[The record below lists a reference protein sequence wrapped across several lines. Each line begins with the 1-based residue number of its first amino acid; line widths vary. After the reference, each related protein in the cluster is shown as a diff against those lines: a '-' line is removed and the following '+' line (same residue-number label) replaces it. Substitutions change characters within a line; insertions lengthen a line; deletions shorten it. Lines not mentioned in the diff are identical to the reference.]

1 MKLGAIYT
9 NKKTTFKVKST
20 ADKVVLK
27 DYTNSKEYEMK
38 KQLNGIHVLTLEGN
52 LNGMQY
58 NYLAY
63 FNNDVQEA
71 VDPYANAVSV
81 NGKRSVVVNLK
92 RTNPRNFKR
101 MTSFENPL
109 DAVIYELHVR
119 DYTIDENLKSKYKG
133 KFLALVEPK
142 NLKYLKSLGITHL
155 QLLPIFDYSENSV
168 DETNI
173 LEKYNWGYDP
183 VNYNAVEGSYS
194 TDPYNPENRIIE
206 LKKTIKKLHD
216 NNIRVIMD
224 VVYNHV
230 FDVKSHSFE
239 KLNPDYF
246 FRKDK
251 ENKYYSNGTGCGNDV
266 ASEKYWVRKYI
277 VDSVVYWAKEYKL
290 DGFRFDLMGILDVKT
305 MNEIRKELDKI
316 DKSIIILGEGW
327 DLDTNLADDKKAK
340 QQNAVKMPRIAF
352 FSDDIRDS
360 VKGSTFNEVGKGFV
374 SGTRREDKRL
384 IPSIKGGQ
392 GLHSYI
398 SPSQVI
404 QYVEA
409 HDNYTMFD
417 HFQKLNV
424 NNIKRRHLLASS
436 IILTSQGIPF
446 IHAGQEFGR
455 TKKGD
460 ENSYKSDDSINKFDW
475 TLAKKNKRMVKYISD
490 LISIRKDEKLFKMDT
505 YDEINKNFKLIEYKN
520 NLLVYS
526 LGLDDKYIII
536 ANASTKK
543 HKVEFNGEYSV
554 IINNY
559 KRIYNT
565 KVKDSFDVT
574 ALNFVILKKER
585 ANL

>member
-63 FNNDVQEA
+63 FNTDVQEA

-133 KFLALVEPK
+133 KFLALVESK

-290 DGFRFDLMGILDVKT
+290 DGFRFDLMGILDLKT

-374 SGTRREDKRL
+374 SCTRKEDKRL
-384 IPSIKGGQ
+384 IPAIKGGQ

-424 NNIKRRHLLASS
+424 NNIRRRHLLASS

-446 IHAGQEFGR
+446 IHAGQEFCR

-475 TLAKKNKRMVKYISD
+475 TLAKKNKRMIKYISD

-543 HKVEFNGEYSV
+543 YKVEFNGEYSV

>member
-9 NKKTTFKVKST
+9 TKKTTFKVKST

-27 DYTNSKEYEMK
+27 DYTNNKEYNMK

-52 LNGMQY
+52 LSGMQY

-63 FNNDVQEA
+63 FNINVKEA

-81 NGKRSVVVNLK
+81 NGKRSVVLNLK

-101 MTSFENPL
+101 MPSFENPL

-119 DYTIDENLKSKYKG
+119 DYSIDENLKSKYKG

-142 NLKYLKSLGITHL
+142 NIKYLKSLGITHL
-155 QLLPIFDYSENSV
+155 QLLPIFDFSENSV

-173 LEKYNWGYDP
+173 LSKYNWGYDP

-194 TDPYNPENRIIE
+194 TNPYNPENRIIE

-251 ENKYYSNGTGCGNDV
+251 KNKYYSNGTGCGNDI

-290 DGFRFDLMGILDVKT
+290 DGFRFDLMGILDVAT

-327 DLDTNLADDKKAK
+327 DLDTNLANDKKAK
-340 QQNAVKMPRIAF
+340 QQNAFKMPRIAF
-352 FSDDIRDS
+352 FNDDIRDS
-360 VKGSTFNEVGKGFV
+360 VKGSTFNEIGKGFV
-374 SGTRREDKRL
+374 SGNRKEDKRL

-417 HFQKLNV
+417 HLKKLNV

-446 IHAGQEFGR
+446 IHAGQEFCR
-455 TKKGD
+455 TKQAD
-460 ENSYKSDDSINKFDW
+460 ENSYRSPDIINKFDW
-475 TLAKKNKRMVKYISD
+475 NLAKKNKGMVKYISD
-490 LISIRKDEKLFKMDT
+490 LINIRKNEKLFKMDT
-505 YDEINKNFKLIEYKN
+505 YDEINKNFKLIKYKN

-543 HKVEFNGEYSV
+543 HKVEFKGEYSV
-554 IINNY
+554 IVNNY

-565 KVKDSFDVT
+565 KFKSRFDVT

-585 ANL
+585 SYV

>member
-119 DYTIDENLKSKYKG
+119 DYTIDENLKSKYRG

-194 TDPYNPENRIIE
+194 TDP
-206 LKKTIKKLHD
+206 
-216 NNIRVIMD
+216 
-224 VVYNHV
+224 
-230 FDVKSHSFE
+230 
-239 KLNPDYF
+239 
-246 FRKDK
+246 
-251 ENKYYSNGTGCGNDV
+251 
-266 ASEKYWVRKYI
+266 
-277 VDSVVYWAKEYKL
+277 
-290 DGFRFDLMGILDVKT
+290 
-305 MNEIRKELDKI
+305 
-316 DKSIIILGEGW
+316 
-327 DLDTNLADDKKAK
+327 
-340 QQNAVKMPRIAF
+340 
-352 FSDDIRDS
+352 
-360 VKGSTFNEVGKGFV
+360 
-374 SGTRREDKRL
+374 
-384 IPSIKGGQ
+384 
-392 GLHSYI
+392 
-398 SPSQVI
+398 
-404 QYVEA
+404 
-409 HDNYTMFD
+409 
-417 HFQKLNV
+417 
-424 NNIKRRHLLASS
+424 
-436 IILTSQGIPF
+436 
-446 IHAGQEFGR
+446 
-455 TKKGD
+455 
-460 ENSYKSDDSINKFDW
+460 
-475 TLAKKNKRMVKYISD
+475 
-490 LISIRKDEKLFKMDT
+490 
-505 YDEINKNFKLIEYKN
+505 
-520 NLLVYS
+520 
-526 LGLDDKYIII
+526 
-536 ANASTKK
+536 
-543 HKVEFNGEYSV
+543 
-554 IINNY
+554 
-559 KRIYNT
+559 
-565 KVKDSFDVT
+565 
-574 ALNFVILKKER
+574 
-585 ANL
+585 